1 MMKLDMLLVVRENIG
16 EKMCNLG
23 IDCAIRSKLEKLGM
37 ELYA

>member
-1 MMKLDMLLVVRENIG
+1 MLLFVGENVG
-16 EKMCNLG
+16 EKVCSLG